1 MALLGFIDKLFSNR
15 SDTPIVPP
23 PDFVMGGPAV
33 DAPEEAVETPAL
45 KDIDGLAL
53 AIDYEDPAGA
63 LSRRVILCRSVN
75 PEPPGFV
82 RAYCHLRHDYR
93 TFRIDR
99 IRAVTDMAK
108 GDVLTGHDVLEFLA
122 PYIDFSIEE
131 EKARAQRRL
140 QYRAGPGVKVLVF
153 LAAADGHVHA
163 REQTVILDY
172 AVTESLR
179 RSPDE
184 PFDTD
189 ATIRWIH
196 HVKPTRFAA
205 HAAALKLA
213 EDVDQFK
220 RFAGTMMSLVHADGV
235 LHEAEADAVRD
246 IIAAVRSERGI

>member
-1 MALLGFIDKLFSNR
+1 MALLGFIDRLFSKR
-15 SDTPIVPP
+15 SDTPVVPP

-33 DAPEEAVETPAL
+33 DAPEEVLETPAL

-63 LSRRVILCRSVN
+63 LSRRVILCRAVN
-75 PEPPGFV
+75 PNPPGFV
-82 RAYCHLRHDYR
+82 RAYCHLRHAYR
-93 TFRIDR
+93 AFRIDR

-108 GDVLTGHDVLEFLA
+108 GDVLTGPDIVEFLA
-122 PYIDFSIEE
+122 PYVDFSIEE
-131 EKARAQRRL
+131 EKAKAQRRL

-172 AVTESLR
+172 AVTESARL
-179 RSPDE
+179 SPE
-184 PFDTD
+184 RPFDTE
-189 ATIRWIH
+189 ATIRWIN

-213 EDVDQFK
+213 EDPDRFK
-220 RFAGTMMSLVHADGV
+220 RFAGTMMALVRADGV
-235 LHEAEADAVRD
+235 LHETEADAVRD
-246 IIAAVRSERGI
+246 IIAAVRSRRGL